1 MFKVGDVVKL
11 KQEVIDRD
19 VEIDGWN
26 SRYAHLLSGGF
37 GEIVR
42 VDEDMCSVHVP
53 SHGKGVLCIE
63 SDELLSANSIDNVE
77 FPYFKLERVGERV
90 ILEINGKL
98 SKETIEN
105 ILNLV
110 W

>member
-19 VEIDGWN
+19 IKEDGWN
-26 SRYAHLLSGGF
+26 YRYTHLLSGGF
-37 GEIVR
+37 GEIVS

-53 SHGKGVLCIE
+53 SGVLYLE
-63 SDELLSANSIDNVE
+63 PNELVSADNVE
-77 FPYFKLERVGERV
+77 NAEFPHFKLERVGERV
-90 ILEINGKL
+90 TLEINGKL
-98 SKETIEN
+98 SKETIEK
-105 ILNLV
+105 IFNLV